1 MSLRLPAEFE
11 LIVRRLGVEDAP
23 IVQAV
28 CDASADY
35 HVLLYGEP
43 AAPSEGLNVLTEVP
57 PGRSL
62 EDKFTFG
69 FFERGSGRPRGVLD
83 LHRGYRVTDEWYLGL
98 LLLDPALRARR
109 LGTAIMDATLE
120 WLREEGARS
129 ARLVVAEQNVA
140 ARRFW
145 ERFGFVADRTFP
157 PKLQGRRE
165 VVLTE
170 FRRVL

>member
-1 MSLRLPAEFE
+1 MAPRLPVEFE
-11 LIVRRLGVEDAP
+11 LTLRRLGVDDAP
-23 IVQAV
+23 MVQAV

-43 AAPSEGLNVLTEVP
+43 AGPSEGLNVLTEVP

-69 FFERGSGRPRGVLD
+69 FFERGPGRPRGVLD
-83 LHRGYRVTDEWYLGL
+83 LLHGHRVAEEWYLGL

-109 LGTAIMDATLE
+109 LGTAIVEATLD
-120 WLREEGARS
+120 WLREEGTRS
-129 ARLVVAEQNVA
+129 VRLAVAEQNVA

-157 PKLQGRRE
+157 PKLQGLRE
-165 VVLTE
+165 VVLIE